1 MASGVCV
8 AKRSVR
14 SKSTVG
20 RVGVYV
26 GLARTVIIRCMHGI
40 FGREISNSA
49 LGDRMLSKVAQAKM
63 RLLRQSK
70 GSSGKIKVPRARSR
84 LLKQK

>member
-1 MASGVCV
+1 
-8 AKRSVR
+8 
-14 SKSTVG
+14 
-20 RVGVYV
+20 
-26 GLARTVIIRCMHGI
+26 MHGI